1 VIYLFKEL
9 FSLFAVFIALFLFG
23 MVIMRAGL
31 LPLGGEMFQ
40 RHVHRFTDKAWK
52 GMLIGTVATAML
64 QSSSAVLVM
73 TVGLVAAN
81 LLTFRQS
88 IGIILGA
95 NIGTTITTEILTFD
109 LSHIIIPLLLTGLI
123 ALFIPKKKAFS
134 IGCFTFGLACIF
146 IAMDG
151 LESLA
156 YPLASLPSV
165 HTLFEFTNTH
175 SLTGVAIGAA
185 LTGLVQSSTATT
197 AIAMGFMSDHLLTLK
212 SGIAIMLGANIGTC
226 ITAFIATIGA
236 SKHAKL
242 VAFANIWLNLLGVIV
257 FLPLMDVLVQIVTA
271 MTDDTMQQLAH
282 SSVLFNTLCSVVMLP
297 FAKLFARGVEWLH
310 AKNSTHY

>member
-1 VIYLFKEL
+1 MIHLFKEL

-23 MVIMRAGL
+23 MIIMRAGL
-31 LPLGGEMFQ
+31 LPLGGELFQ
-40 RHVHRFTDKAWK
+40 RNVHRFTDKAWK
-52 GMLIGTVATAML
+52 GLLIGTVATAML

-95 NIGTTITTEILTFD
+95 NIGTTITTEILVLD
-109 LSHIIIPLLLTGLI
+109 LSHFIIPLLLTGLV

-134 IGCFTFGLACIF
+134 IGCLTFGLACIF

-156 YPLASLPSV
+156 YPLSNLPSV
-165 HTLFEFTNTH
+165 HTLFHFTNDH
-175 SLTGVAIGAA
+175 SFTGILIGAA

-226 ITAFIATIGA
+226 ITAFLATIGA

-242 VAFANIWLNLLGVIV
+242 VAFANIWLNLLGVII
-257 FLPLMDVLVQIVTA
+257 FLPIMDVLVQVVTS
-271 MTDDTMQQLAH
+271 MTDDKMQQLAH
-282 SSVLFNTLCSVVMLP
+282 SSVIFNTICSVVLLP
-297 FAKLFARGVEWLH
+297 FAQAFARFVEWIH
-310 AKNSTHY
+310 SKSQTY